1 MFRRSR
7 AVLIV
12 RARKCRRRRIADA
25 SDQFSFVNELD
36 RRFASTR
43 FVSRAARRSNG
54 STSRKKKSERI
65 QKPLAVLAYRLS
77 EFTLICERSTYD
89 NTVVNCEYGKLVQ
102 PSNKVPAS
110 GDVSSDEYYN
120 SEYREW
126 VHKSAKA

>member
-1 MFRRSR
+1 ML
-7 AVLIV
+7 VINLV
-12 RARKCRRRRIADA
+12 
-25 SDQFSFVNELD
+25 FVNELD
-36 RRFASTR
+36 RNLASTR
-43 FVSRAARRSNG
+43 FVSRAARRSKG

-65 QKPLAVLAYRLS
+65 QKPLAVLVYRVS
-77 EFTLICERSTYD
+77 EFTFQLEKSTYD

-126 VHKSAKA
+126 VHQSAKVCTGYPSATTSD